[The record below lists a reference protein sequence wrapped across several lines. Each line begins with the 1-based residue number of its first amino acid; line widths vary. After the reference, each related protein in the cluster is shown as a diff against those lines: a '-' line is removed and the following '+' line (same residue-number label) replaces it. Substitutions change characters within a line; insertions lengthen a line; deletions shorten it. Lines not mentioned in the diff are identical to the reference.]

1 VRIGLLTGGGDCPG
15 LNAAIRAVVRHSLDE
30 VGATVY
36 GFRDGWRGVMEGT
49 ADELT
54 RDEVRGILSRGGTI
68 LGTSGVQPFRTPDG
82 IDRVRETTDVHRLDG
97 YIAIG
102 GEGTMSACAAM
113 PDVPVVGVP
122 KTIDN
127 DIGGTDHSIGFQTA
141 VQIATDLIDRLYST
155 AESHQRV
162 MVCEVMGR
170 SAGWIGLEAGLA
182 GAADVI
188 LLPEHPFDIEL
199 VARRVKQRMLE
210 DRRFSIVV
218 VSEGAVP
225 LPGTMD
231 VPDYPLDEN
240 GWPRLGG
247 MGSLVARELGER
259 NGVESRITVLG
270 HVQRGGSPVAYD
282 RVLATRLGIAAIEEA
297 ARGGWGNMV
306 GMIGRQIA
314 TTPIAEVGAAPRTVP
329 DELWSLPQVLCE
341 R

>member
-1 VRIGLLTGGGDCPG
+1 MLTGGGDCPG
-15 LNAAIRAVVRHSLDE
+15 LNAAIRAIVRGSVAKGHE
-30 VGATVY
+30 IVGI
-36 GFRDGWRGVMEGT
+36 RQGWRGLAVRDTEPLDRRAVAGT
-49 ADELT
+49 LP
-54 RDEVRGILSRGGTI
+54 RGGTI
-68 LGTSGVQPFRTPDG
+68 LGTSSYNCFREEGGVAL
-82 IDRVRETTDVHRLDG
+82 VRESAEELGLDG
-97 YIAIG
+97 VVAIG
-102 GEGTMSACAAM
+102 GEGTLGIAQRLHAELAF
-113 PDVPVVGVP
+113 PVVGVP

-170 SAGWIGLEAGLA
+170 SAGWIGLEAGIA

-247 MGSLVARELGER
+247 MGSLVARELAER

-270 HVQRGGSPVAYD
+270 HVQRGGSPVAFD

-306 GMIGRQIA
+306 GMVGRQIA